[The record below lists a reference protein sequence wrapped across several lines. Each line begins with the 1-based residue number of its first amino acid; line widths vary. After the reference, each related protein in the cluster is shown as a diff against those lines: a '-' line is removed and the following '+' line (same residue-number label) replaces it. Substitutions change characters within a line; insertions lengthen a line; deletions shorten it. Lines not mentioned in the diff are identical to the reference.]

1 MGGHRRSTHSVISAA
16 DCSTRC
22 ANVCKVEN
30 CLSQLTLHQIWHNL
44 HAPGDIVQ
52 RIIWRWKKVRM
63 MRIDGKKRHLWWLQI
78 SSDCNFLLAFF
89 ARLFFRPIGQYHDT
103 LPTINFQS
111 VNTNYPSSSNKLSKG
126 KIYLF
131 FRFHLKSVLNSNHRQ
146 LNVISQSM
154 ENGISK
160 SY

>member
-1 MGGHRRSTHSVISAA
+1 MCVIVIVISHLLW
-16 DCSTRC
+16 
-22 ANVCKVEN
+22 ANANGEART
-30 CLSQLTLHQIWHNL
+30 QMAEIHLTLEQTQQ
-44 HAPGDIVQ
+44 GGCD
-52 RIIWRWKKVRM
+52 KKETGQKSKWLWVLM
-63 MRIDGKKRHLWWLQI
+63 GKKAALVMVADIERLQLPTAI
-78 SSDCNFLLAFF
+78 LC
-89 ARLFFRPIGQYHDT
+89 LFFRPIGQYHDT

-131 FRFHLKSVLNSNHRQ
+131 LRFHLKSVLNSNHRQ